1 MPANTGVVLK
11 GEEGNYDV
19 AVAAASA
26 TEKGDLQGSATAA
39 TAYDAFEGY
48 ELYALAMNG
57 DEAQFCCVASGEIP
71 AGKAFLKVAEET
83 EVSALRIV
91 FGETDGI
98 EALTIAENETSNAM
112 FDLSGRRVLKAQKGI
127 YVKNGKKV
135 IF

>member
-26 TEKGDLQGSATAA
+26 TEKGDLQGSATEA
-39 TAYDAFEGY
+39 TAYDAFNGY

-57 DEAQFCCVASGEIP
+57 DEAQFCQVASGEIA

-98 EALTIAENETSNAM
+98 EALTNAENETSNAM